1 MRRDRS
7 ADNRI
12 VKEALQEFMDNV
24 NWAIYVI
31 SAHFTVYTERSLHYH
46 VNYTMKTSLVNT
58 REFLLLSLDS
68 TVKQVNF

>member
-1 MRRDRS
+1 
-7 ADNRI
+7 
-12 VKEALQEFMDNV
+12 MDNV